1 MSSSNAISSVSF
13 ANAGNPPHPLVSS
26 SPADAYANIAHGVA
40 GHAEWLDAEKT
51 KIVIMLKSPSEWAD
65 AIYAWVD
72 KSGQQGTVC
81 TIHEL
86 MNGSVKG
93 PHCAINF
100 LSNIRCIWPNPFNGL
115 PFVLHSYLSKKNIPC
130 NGAVFE
136 VWLFPWAAN

>member
-1 MSSSNAISSVSF
+1 MSGNAKPHHHQQCVPFKI
-13 ANAGNPPHPLVSS
+13 AGTPPHPLVSLS
-26 SPADAYANIAHGVA
+26 SLADADANIAHGVA

-86 MNGSVKG
+86 MNG
-93 PHCAINF
+93 
-100 LSNIRCIWPNPFNGL
+100 
-115 PFVLHSYLSKKNIPC
+115 FVIPC
-130 NGAVFE
+130 TVPSTF
-136 VWLFPWAAN
+136 FPTSAAAGLGTLSMGSFFCCIRASSRTPLQRCGF